1 MTNSRRKGH
10 NFERQTAIAL
20 KGLWPEA
27 KRGLQYVEGNEAPD
41 VDETPYWIECKCGKR
56 TNIKAAV
63 KQATEATDGR
73 PIVVISK
80 NDREATLVTMLL
92 EDWYALHEGRNIV
105 SEKKE
110 NKP

>member
-10 NFERQTAIAL
+10 NFERAMAAAL
-20 KGLWPEA
+20 RPLWPEA
-27 KRGLQYVEGNEAPD
+27 KRGQQYVSGDEQPD
-41 VDETPYWIECKCGKR
+41 VDGTVYWIECKCGKR

-80 NDREATLVTMLL
+80 NDREPILVTMLY
-92 EDWYALHEGRNIV
+92 EDWYDLHKGRDNLPE
-105 SEKKE
+105 EKKD
-110 NKP
+110 